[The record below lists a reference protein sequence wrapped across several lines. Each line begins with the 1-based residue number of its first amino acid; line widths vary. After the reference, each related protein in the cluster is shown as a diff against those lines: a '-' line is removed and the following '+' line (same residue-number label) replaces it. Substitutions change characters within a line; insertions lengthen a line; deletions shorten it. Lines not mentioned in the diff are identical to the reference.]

1 MPETETFLAL
11 LITNLGSFFF
21 RNSLDWIP
29 AQGRP
34 ENAFCSSSK
43 NNSAFQIYT
52 KTNHSQ
58 SHVICCSNRKGLL
71 LKINIPEMT
80 IIFSSHF
87 CMICAS
93 DWVKKKSGG
102 PWKKNL
108 GGHDLCL
115 REHGLEELKLS
126 YAGCMI
132 GQHPL
137 RPVYF

>member
-102 PWKKNL
+102 PWSVL
-108 GGHDLCL
+108 ARTWIGGAQVILCWVT
-115 REHGLEELKLS
+115 
-126 YAGCMI
+126 GCMI